1 MGYEQEKF
9 SEADLEINYSDDRVT
24 RRSGNNRRRLNR
36 DLEDPENP
44 IDFKNIKLLQT
55 YVTEHGKVIP
65 SRITGNSAYAQRK
78 LTAAIKQ
85 ARHLGFL
92 GFTSSGR

>member
-1 MGYEQEKF
+1 MAFEQERV

-24 RRSGNNRRRLNR
+24 RRNGTGRRRLNR

-65 SRITGNSAYAQRK
+65 SRITGNSPFAQRE
-78 LTAAIKQ
+78 LTTAIKR
-85 ARHLGFL
+85 ARHLGLL
-92 GFTSSGR
+92 GFVSSGR